1 MRRFFALLAVAAIGA
16 TMYVAAAPG
25 GLKATGP
32 TARQFAALKSQVGKL
47 QKQVTAL
54 KKEADAGLAI
64 TGLCVMHEPVGVDQ
78 FGSSTSGF
86 LFGSPQTAP
95 TAVTATASTALDL
108 SPSTEASP
116 QHEFFELNTSQS
128 ACVQIASAMSTVAAQ
143 RSVASYA
150 AGR

>member
-32 TARQFAALKSQVGKL
+32 TGRQFAALKSQVGKL

-64 TGLCVMHEPVGVDQ
+64 KE
-78 FGSSTSGF
+78 
-86 LFGSPQTAP
+86 
-95 TAVTATASTALDL
+95 
-108 SPSTEASP
+108 
-116 QHEFFELNTSQS
+116 
-128 ACVQIASAMSTVAAQ
+128 I
-143 RSVASYA
+143 
-150 AGR
+150 GRAHV